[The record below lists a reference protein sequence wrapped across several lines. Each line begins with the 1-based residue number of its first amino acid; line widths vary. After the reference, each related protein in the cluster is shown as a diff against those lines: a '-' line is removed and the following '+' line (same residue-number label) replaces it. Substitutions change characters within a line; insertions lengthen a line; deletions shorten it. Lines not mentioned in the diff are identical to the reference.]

1 MDDISDLLK
10 EAKPLY
16 FRRKWIRNLTKAAG
30 VLSIAAFLALGTFQR
45 ADNYVYDFD
54 NMSSTISMLQ
64 NGSARYKKF
73 EALLTP
79 EQKAKLEARKQHH
92 KKDFKGREK
101 HRFPPRD
108 FKYFPKH
115 DKD

>member
-16 FRRKWIRNLTKAAG
+16 FRRKRIRNITKAAG
-30 VLSIAAFLALGTFQR
+30 VLSIAAFLALGTFRR

-64 NGSARYKKF
+64 NGSAIEDLGLPTDEYGFLRIS
-73 EALLTP
+73 
-79 EQKAKLEARKQHH
+79 
-92 KKDFKGREK
+92 
-101 HRFPPRD
+101 
-108 FKYFPKH
+108 
-115 DKD
+115 

>member
-16 FRRKWIRNLTKAAG
+16 FRRKRIRNLTKAAG
-30 VLSIAAFLALGTFQR
+30 VLLIAAFLALGTFQR

-64 NGSARYKKF
+64 NGSAIEDLGLPTDEYGFLRIS
-73 EALLTP
+73 
-79 EQKAKLEARKQHH
+79 
-92 KKDFKGREK
+92 
-101 HRFPPRD
+101 
-108 FKYFPKH
+108 
-115 DKD
+115 

>member
-16 FRRKWIRNLTKAAG
+16 FRRKRIRNLAKAAG

-64 NGSARYKKF
+64 NGSAIEDLGLPTDEYGFLRIS
-73 EALLTP
+73 
-79 EQKAKLEARKQHH
+79 
-92 KKDFKGREK
+92 
-101 HRFPPRD
+101 
-108 FKYFPKH
+108 
-115 DKD
+115 

>member
-16 FRRKWIRNLTKAAG
+16 FRRKRIKNLTKAAG

-54 NMSSTISMLQ
+54 NMSSTISLLQ
-64 NGSARYKKF
+64 NGSTIEDLGLPTDEYGFLRIS
-73 EALLTP
+73 
-79 EQKAKLEARKQHH
+79 
-92 KKDFKGREK
+92 
-101 HRFPPRD
+101 
-108 FKYFPKH
+108 
-115 DKD
+115 

>member
-16 FRRKWIRNLTKAAG
+16 FRRKRIRNLTKAAG
-30 VLSIAAFLALGTFQR
+30 VLSIAVFLAFGTFQR

-64 NGSARYKKF
+64 NGSAIEDLGLPTDEYGFLRIS
-73 EALLTP
+73 
-79 EQKAKLEARKQHH
+79 
-92 KKDFKGREK
+92 
-101 HRFPPRD
+101 
-108 FKYFPKH
+108 
-115 DKD
+115 

>member
-16 FRRKWIRNLTKAAG
+16 FRRKRIRNLTKAAG

-54 NMSSTISMLQ
+54 NMSSTIGMLQ
-64 NGSARYKKF
+64 NGSAIEDLGLPTDEYGFLRIS
-73 EALLTP
+73 
-79 EQKAKLEARKQHH
+79 
-92 KKDFKGREK
+92 
-101 HRFPPRD
+101 
-108 FKYFPKH
+108 
-115 DKD
+115 

>member
-16 FRRKWIRNLTKAAG
+16 FRRKRIRNLTKAAG
-30 VLSIAAFLALGTFQR
+30 VLSIAAFLAFGTFQR

-64 NGSARYKKF
+64 NGSAIEDLGLPTDEYGFLRIS
-73 EALLTP
+73 
-79 EQKAKLEARKQHH
+79 
-92 KKDFKGREK
+92 
-101 HRFPPRD
+101 
-108 FKYFPKH
+108 
-115 DKD
+115 